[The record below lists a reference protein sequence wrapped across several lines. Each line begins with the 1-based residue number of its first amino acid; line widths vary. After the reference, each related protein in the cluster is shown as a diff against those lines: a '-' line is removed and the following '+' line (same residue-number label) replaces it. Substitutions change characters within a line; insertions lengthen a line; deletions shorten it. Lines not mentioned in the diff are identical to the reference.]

1 MYTSAMGTD
10 NLVEI
15 VGKVAGTFIPFL
27 FALSFHEFAHGWVAK
42 KRGDRT
48 AEQLGRL
55 TLNPFAHAD
64 LVGTFILPLM
74 GILSGWAM
82 FGWAKPVPVNPRN
95 LKDPKNDMFWVAAAG
110 PLSNFLLAVVAG
122 LVLVAIGRAA
132 YSGPTMLAVAE
143 MLTFFIFI
151 NVLLGLFNLIPLHPL
166 DGGKILERFLPYGVN
181 RKLEENQMTLQIV
194 LIGFFIIGGFHF
206 IAEPARQF
214 VRIFLQMAA

>member
-110 PLSNFLLAVVAG
+110 PLSNFLLAVVA
-122 LVLVAIGRAA
+122 L
-132 YSGPTMLAVAE
+132 S
-143 MLTFFIFI
+143 
-151 NVLLGLFNLIPLHPL
+151 LIH
-166 DGGKILERFLPYGVN
+166 I
-181 RKLEENQMTLQIV
+181 
-194 LIGFFIIGGFHF
+194 
-206 IAEPARQF
+206 
-214 VRIFLQMAA
+214 